1 MRMLRMLAVGV
12 LPAVLACGPRGDVSS
27 PDPEE
32 RVAGVR
38 AAARRGGD
46 GTAALLV
53 AQRDADAR
61 VRRAAVEAFAV
72 RDGAAAVEA
81 LAASLADADAE
92 VVTIAARALA
102 ERPSAPR
109 TREALVAAYGAA
121 TPAGRAAIADA
132 LQSLGTSLREAVELE
147 ARGLWERNVRA
158 LAAPGPARVGAAE
171 ELGASGRAEAVARL
185 LPLVDPSRN
194 ADRTL
199 VAAAARGLGEAGD
212 PAARK
217 HLEVLLAGGDAELA
231 EAAADALGRL
241 GDPGAAAA
249 LAAVAVEGAGR
260 IAAAAVEAL
269 DALPQAPD
277 VASSLC
283 AVALRSLDA
292 ALAGR
297 AARAARERDAE
308 CPIKPLLARLGRP
321 GTSAALAALV
331 ELRGADPELVPRLLA
346 LVDPARTPALEM
358 RLDALR
364 ALASLRPAA
373 AAQPVRDRAA
383 ALQTRVAAARARW
396 IAGRL
401 AAEAAPG
408 IAAGGEE
415 RLAAVVARAA
425 GPRPGAD
432 PLEPELAPF
441 VPPPRGE
448 LEELGAALRAAG
460 RLKAP
465 GAEPLLLSFVADVDG
480 AVRAGALEGL
490 GGLGHEKA
498 LALAGEALADLDGR
512 VRAAAVE
519 ALRQLGPRGAAA
531 LIRAIAAEG
540 LEPEWC
546 ATLAR
551 TLGETGVP
559 EAVPALAGRLGGRCG
574 AVAAQALGRIGAPTG
589 AAPLAKALEDAGA
602 SGRLEMVEALAQL
615 GGAPGAAALTREL
628 TSDRP
633 QLRAAAARGLAG
645 LRHEPAAERLE
656 ALRTDYYGRVR
667 RAAVEALAKLP
678 SGPTRQR

>member
-1 MRMLRMLAVGV
+1 MRMLRILALGV
-12 LPAVLACGPRGDVSS
+12 LPAVLACGPRADVSS
-27 PDPEE
+27 PDPES
-32 RVAGVR
+32 RIAGVR

-53 AQRDADAR
+53 AQRDGDAR
-61 VRRAAVEAFAV
+61 VRRAAVEAFAA
-72 RDGAAAVEA
+72 RDSVAAVEA
-81 LAASLADADAE
+81 LAASLGDADAE

-109 TREALVAAYGAA
+109 TREALVTAYAAA

-147 ARGLWERNVRA
+147 ARALWERNVRA
-158 LAAPGPARVGAAE
+158 LATPGPARVGAAE
-171 ELGASGRAEAVARL
+171 ELGASARAEAVARL
-185 LPLVDPSRN
+185 LPLVDPNRN
-194 ADRTL
+194 TDRTL

-212 PAARK
+212 PAGRK
-217 HLEVLLAGGDAELA
+217 HLEVLLAEGDAELA

-241 GDPGAAAA
+241 GDPRAADA
-249 LAAVAVEGAGR
+249 LARAAVEGAGR

-269 DALPQAPD
+269 GALPQAPE
-277 VASSLC
+277 VATSLC
-283 AVALRSLDA
+283 EVALRSLDP
-292 ALAGR
+292 ALTGR
-297 AARAARERDAE
+297 SARAARERDAE
-308 CPIKPLLARLGRP
+308 CPVKPLVARLGRP
-321 GTSAALAALV
+321 GTAAALAALV
-331 ELRGADPELVPRLLA
+331 ELRAADSELVPRLLV
-346 LVDPARTPALEM
+346 LVDPTRTPAPEM

-364 ALASLRPAA
+364 ALAVLRPPA

-396 IAGRL
+396 LAGRL
-401 AAEAAPG
+401 AAEATPG
-408 IAAGGEE
+408 IAGEGEE
-415 RLAAVVARAA
+415 RVAAVAARAA
-425 GPRPGAD
+425 GPRAGGDA
-432 PLEPELAPF
+432 LEPELAPF
-441 VPPPRGE
+441 VPVPRGE

-460 RLKAP
+460 RLKVA
-465 GAEPLLLSFVADVDG
+465 GAETLLLAFVADADG

-490 GGLGHEKA
+490 GALGHEKA
-498 LALAGEALADLDGR
+498 VSLAAEAIADRDGR

-519 ALRQLGPRGAAA
+519 ALRHLGPRGAAG
-531 LIRAIAAEG
+531 LIRAIGAEG
-540 LEPEWC
+540 LEAEWC

-551 TLGETGVP
+551 KLGETGVP
-559 EAVPALAGRLGGRCG
+559 EAVPALAGRLGGPCG
-574 AVAAQALGRIGAPTG
+574 AAAAQALGRIGAPAG
-589 AAPLAKALEDAGA
+589 AAPLAKALEDVGA
-602 SGRLEMVEALAQL
+602 SGRLEMIEALGQL

-678 SGPTRQR
+678 SGPTRPR